1 MKKLIIK
8 ILLSWLAL
16 FAFSGVLKAQDFKK
30 LIIVG
35 NNTAL
40 KEIDVKTAQS
50 IFRGKE
56 QMWANR
62 EQVIIVLPSSK
73 SDFADVVASEIFQMT
88 ITGMQRYWLSL
99 VFQGRAN
106 SPVFLNTAKEMIT
119 WVKENPGS
127 ICAIPAEYINEI
139 PTGLLIRIKE

>member
-8 ILLSWLAL
+8 ILLSWLVLLAL
-16 FAFSGVLKAQDFKK
+16 PALTHAQEIKK
-30 LIIVG
+30 LIIIG
-35 NNTAL
+35 NNTAI
-40 KEIDVKTAQS
+40 KETDAKTIRN

-62 EQVIIVLPSSK
+62 EQVTIVLPSSK
-73 SDFADVVASEIFQMT
+73 SDFADAVASEIFQMT
-88 ITGMQRYWLSL
+88 VTGMQRYWLSL